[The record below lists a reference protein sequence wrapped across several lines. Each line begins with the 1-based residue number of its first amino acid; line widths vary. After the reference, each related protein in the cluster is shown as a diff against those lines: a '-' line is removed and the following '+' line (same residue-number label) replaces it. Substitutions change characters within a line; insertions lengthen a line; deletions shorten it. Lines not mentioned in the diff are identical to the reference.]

1 MEDAEIVRE
10 FLIESNENLARLD
23 QEIVAL
29 EHQPNDT
36 ALLAS
41 IFRTFH
47 TIKGACGMLGF
58 GSLEGVTHAAESLL
72 GQLRSGAQSLTPEL
86 VTLILRTVDSVK
98 LELAAI
104 EKGSSDSGSSHAA
117 LVEAL
122 RAACSRQPAPAPAP
136 LLVPEVAP
144 PPAAGPHPAV
154 DPTIRV
160 DVGLLDKLMNLVGE
174 LVLTRNQV
182 LQFNSR
188 QNDTAFG
195 GISQRLNLITTEL
208 QEGVMKTR
216 MQPIGVVWRS
226 LPRLVR
232 DLSAACGKRIQLTM
246 EGEDTEL
253 DKTIIEAIKD
263 PLTHLVRNCCDHGI
277 EEAAGRV
284 AAGKLAQ
291 GTISLRAYHEGGQ
304 VNIEI
309 SDDGA
314 GIDADRVREKAIQ
327 KGLLRPEQARLLTE
341 KDAFALIFLPGLSTA
356 PKVTSVSGRGVGMD
370 VVKTNIEKIGG
381 SIDIASR
388 PGQGTTIKLRI
399 PLTLAIIPG
408 LLVLCG
414 DERFIIPQ
422 VSLLELIRLEPD
434 AAARLVQPIHGV
446 RVYRRRGA
454 LLPLVYL
461 NEVLQLDPS
470 AGDDAV
476 SVVVLQA
483 ENQQFGLV
491 VDNICDTQ
499 EIVVKPLGKELKGLS
514 CYAGS
519 TILGDGSVAL
529 ILDVSGLAER
539 ACVLSAERD
548 DVKAAADTADSS
560 EDLSQLLLL
569 FRAGRFARLAV
580 PLALVARLEEFQQSK
595 IERAGGR
602 PVVQYRGEILR
613 LCSLAGI
620 LDRSGSDGLPGSE
633 MVQAIVFRDR
643 DRQIGVVVDEV
654 LDIVEARVTA
664 KQSSHHPGLLGSAV
678 VDGQIADMVDL
689 HAVIQAADESWF
701 AGPTGRVDGVSSVL
715 IADASSFTRALL
727 RGRLEMAGHRVMEA
741 SSTTAALE
749 ILARE
754 KVDAVAAAL
763 DLPGGGGSALLAGM
777 RGQPDLRGIP
787 TIAMTANAA
796 GIDGGSGD
804 FDRCEMKFAYAEMVR
819 DLEELMAHVRAA
831 GEAGANSEV
840 VVRI

>member
-1 MEDAEIVRE
+1 
-10 FLIESNENLARLD
+10 
-23 QEIVAL
+23 
-29 EHQPNDT
+29 
-36 ALLAS
+36 
-41 IFRTFH
+41 
-47 TIKGACGMLGF
+47 
-58 GSLEGVTHAAESLL
+58 
-72 GQLRSGAQSLTPEL
+72 
-86 VTLILRTVDSVK
+86 
-98 LELAAI
+98 
-104 EKGSSDSGSSHAA
+104 
-117 LVEAL
+117 
-122 RAACSRQPAPAPAP
+122 
-136 LLVPEVAP
+136 
-144 PPAAGPHPAV
+144 
-154 DPTIRV
+154 V

-216 MQPIGVVWRS
+216 MQPIGVVWKT

-232 DLSAACGKRIQLTM
+232 DLSAACGKRIQLAM

-277 EEAAGRV
+277 EEPAGRV
-284 AAGKLAQ
+284 SSGKSAQ
-291 GTISLRAYHEGGQ
+291 GVISLRAYHEGGQ

-327 KGLLRPEQARLLTE
+327 KGLLRPEQARQLSE
-341 KDAFALIFLPGLSTA
+341 KDALGLIFLPGLSTA

-388 PGQGTTIKLRI
+388 RGLGTTIKLRI

-422 VSLLELIRLEPD
+422 VSLLELIRLEPE

-461 NEVLQLDPS
+461 NEVLELDPS
-470 AGDDAV
+470 GGDDAV

-491 VDNICDTQ
+491 VDSICDTQ

-539 ACVLSAERD
+539 ACVLSPERD
-548 DVKAAADTADSS
+548 DVKSAADSS
-560 EDLSQLLLL
+560 GAAEDLSQLLLL
-569 FRAGRFARLAV
+569 FRAGRFSRLAV
-580 PLALVARLEEFQQSK
+580 PLSLVARLEEFQQSQ
-595 IERAGGR
+595 IEQAGGR
-602 PVVQYRGEILR
+602 PVVQYRGDILR
-613 LCSLAGI
+613 LCSLSGI
-620 LDRSGSDGLPGSE
+620 LEQSGCDSLPVSPLI
-633 MVQAIVFRDR
+633 QAIVFRDR

-654 LDIVEARVTA
+654 LDIVEARVA
-664 KQSSHHPGLLGSAV
+664 AQKSSQHPGLLGSAV

-689 HAVIQAADESWF
+689 HAVIQSADESWF
-701 AGPTGRVDGVSSVL
+701 GSSCGRAEGSSVL
-715 IADASSFTRALL
+715 IAEGSGFSRALL
-727 RGRLEMAGHRVMEA
+727 RGRLEMAGHRVIEA
-741 SSTTAALE
+741 GSASDALE
-749 ILARE
+749 ILVRE
-754 KVDAVAAAL
+754 KVDAVATAL

-777 RGQPDLRGIP
+777 RGQPDLQGIP
-787 TIAMTANAA
+787 TIAMAA
-796 GIDGGSGD
+796 SSAELSGGNE
-804 FDRCEMKFAYAEMVR
+804 FDRYEMKFAYAEMVR
-819 DLEELMAHVRAA
+819 DLEELMAHVQAA
-831 GEAGANSEV
+831 DEAGANSEV